1 MINIFKF
8 FVLPKCFLY
17 IFLFGSKSKFFPN
30 IKTSWGKL
38 LTEFP
43 TGARQRWRWKW
54 HFIISFRCRQHT
66 GIHIVAKNWVIFLPP
81 SHFNLSTRG
90 LRLEHLTSVLAPPR
104 HITQPIFSCQELGNN
119 RWNYS
124 GKFFLILNFPCV
136 SISIRLWSPLHR
148 ATVGSCFTFSCFTLL
163 LVCLHFESKVPFDLK
178 IFLSISKQYKL
189 LSPACRN

>member
-66 GIHIVAKNWVIFLPP
+66 GIHIVEKNWVIFLPP
-81 SHFNLSTRG
+81 SHFNLSG
-90 LRLEHLTSVLAPPR
+90 LETGASHFCLGSAQTYYTTNIQLSRTWEQQMELQWEVLFNSSV
-104 HITQPIFSCQELGNN
+104 S
-119 RWNYS
+119 
-124 GKFFLILNFPCV
+124 V
-136 SISIRLWSPLHR
+136 SICLGSPLHR
-148 ATVGSCFTFSCFTLL
+148 ATVRSCFTFSCFTLL